1 MKPIPFFKLQAKNLY
16 RDYKTKKPYIDTVD
30 GETYFDYS
38 PTYFDVDRILLEYD
52 WNEEKF
58 SLMNAQHTIALMVGF
73 RKWSDMLKASDEELE
88 LAKLLFDNQDK
99 IGIEDWQMYVAG
111 VENDN
116 NTELSSQSMLEI
128 FKLVFVDVDGHYNP
142 FGDYRLNRN

>member
-38 PTYFDVDRILLEYD
+38 PPYFDVDRILLQYD